1 MATGGFGQDRHRALC
16 GASLSGASDHPPPGE
31 GHGVWEGVLVCA
43 HHPWGHT
50 GTLCHAGSSDSSVGP
65 ELSAPPW
72 AGAIFSSQEMSQVW
86 GQVDERDCTGDQ
98 GSSGS
103 LREVVELDIQDL
115 QACSSAVCG
124 RPFHPHCGDF

>member
-1 MATGGFGQDRHRALC
+1 MATGGFHRALPLP
-16 GASLSGASDHPPPGE
+16 ALSGASDHPPPGE
-31 GHGVWEGVLVCA
+31 GHGVWEGVLVCT
-43 HHPWGHT
+43 HHPCGHGRGHT

-98 GSSGS
+98 GS
-103 LREVVELDIQDL
+103 
-115 QACSSAVCG
+115 
-124 RPFHPHCGDF
+124 